1 MSLLLSRYCTL
12 LLPELQASEDSHGA
26 FILRTWSSMSV
37 LSIRF
42 RYYMSAHEGPS
53 SYSKSPHFG
62 KFRGAPIE
70 LAANPV
76 FAGTTTRRSDRAAP
90 WLSRLARSGALVA
103 LIRPMRT
110 SPNSVI

>member
-42 RYYMSAHEGPS
+42 RYYMSAHEGTS
-53 SYSKSPHFG
+53 SFSKSRVIGNFELHGATDFQHAAGTRYLRSTGTAVACWFSSSPAVEQTEFG
-62 KFRGAPIE
+62 K
-70 LAANPV
+70 
-76 FAGTTTRRSDRAAP
+76 
-90 WLSRLARSGALVA
+90 
-103 LIRPMRT
+103 
-110 SPNSVI
+110 